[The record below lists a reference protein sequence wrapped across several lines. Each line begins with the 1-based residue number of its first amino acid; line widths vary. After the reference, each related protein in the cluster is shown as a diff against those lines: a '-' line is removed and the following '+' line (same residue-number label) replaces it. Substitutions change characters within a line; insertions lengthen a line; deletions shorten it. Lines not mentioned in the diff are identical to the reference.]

1 MSVIVEN
8 STIVLTGTVGDVYW
22 DEPCFSA
29 AEVSLA
35 LAQVGHDRDV
45 LVRIN
50 SDGGYA
56 SEGAAIHA
64 ALARHA
70 GKVTVSVEG
79 IAASAASLI
88 VMAGAEIVMTPGS
101 ILMIHDPATCTCG
114 TAADHEISIRYLTAL
129 ATSFAGIYAARSG
142 RTVEQARADMTAEV
156 WFSPEEAV
164 AAGYADRV
172 GNDQAAGDGA
182 EVIEFPDRTPELAIT
197 MLRHSPEL
205 YRNAPEPLR
214 ALAVASGRAS
224 RARPSQAAPAAAPNR
239 QETTMTTQPTGGAP
253 TAPAS
258 TPTPAPAAPAAPA
271 TPATATSN
279 VVELDTA
286 RTTARTEALAYART
300 VTELCQLAGLP
311 DRATAFIEADTP
323 LDEVRKQLVDAK
335 ATPATAN
342 TTINNQPGGSQPRF
356 SLAANMRRRFGV
368 KEG

>member
-8 STIVLTGTVGDVYW
+8 NTITLTGTVGDIYW
-22 DEPCFSA
+22 SEPSFSA

-45 LVRIN
+45 IVRVN

-70 GKVTVSVEG
+70 GKVTVVVEG

-88 VMAGAEIVMTPGS
+88 VMAGEDIVMAPGS

-114 TAADHEISIRYLTAL
+114 TAADHETSIRYLTAL

-142 RTVEQARADMTAEV
+142 RSVEQARADMTAEV

-164 AAGYADRV
+164 AAGYANRV
-172 GNDQAAGDGA
+172 GNDPDGGDGA
-182 EVIEFPDRTPELAIT
+182 VIIEFPDREPDFAAIT
-197 MLRHSPEL
+197 MLRRSPQMF
-205 YRNAPEPLR
+205 RNAPEPLR
-214 ALAVASGRAS
+214 ALAVAGR
-224 RARPSQAAPAAAPNR
+224 PTKGQPVQAASAAAPSR
-239 QETTMTTQPTGGAP
+239 QETIMTNTPTGGAP
-253 TAPAS
+253 ATPS
-258 TPTPAPAAPAAPA
+258 PTPAPSAIASAN
-271 TPATATSN
+271 N
-279 VVELDTA
+279 VVDIDTA
-286 RTTARTEALAYART
+286 RVTARTEALAYART

-311 DRATAFIEADTP
+311 DRATAFIEADTSV
-323 LDEVRKQLVDAK
+323 DEVRRQLIDAK
-335 ATPATAN
+335 AANPATASTMN
-342 TTINNQPGGSQPRF
+342 PTPPAKPARF
-356 SLAANMRRRFGV
+356 SLADNMRGRFSR